1 MTKKN
6 KDLTLDELKDQ
17 SEKPKTQLSFGKKMI
32 GGYDQKQ
39 VADHINKLTEN
50 LHNAEESFNN
60 RLEDYTSMITMLK
73 QERDQYGEM
82 YNICKSS
89 KIEMLNQIDE
99 LKKENDELTQL
110 VTELSVDSNTRQFN
124 DNKEYLKTT
133 EGIDEK
139 HEEFLKYEQESVE
152 LKKQLD
158 QLKQM
163 VKDLNDELENYTQD
177 NLKDSSSEDN
187 FIKTKSEDINVLKS
201 QYEDILKER
210 SALLIEKKRLLEE
223 NKKRENDQIN
233 LTRENEQLKVLY
245 KKYNIK
251 IQELTS
257 EYESNVTKFVE
268 NHQKIMMQFSENMHI
283 SFNRIDVKDTDRP
296 KNQ

>member
-6 KDLTLDELKDQ
+6 KELSLDELRAQ
-17 SEKPKTQLSFGKKMI
+17 SEKSKTSLSFEKKMI

-39 VADHINKLTEN
+39 VTEYINKLTADLN
-50 LHNAEESFNN
+50 NAEETFNS

-99 LKKENDELTQL
+99 LKKENDTLNQL
-110 VTELSVDSNTRQFN
+110 ITELSVDSKTKQSGHNQ
-124 DNKEYLKTT
+124 ELLETT
-133 EGIDEK
+133 EKIAED
-139 HEEFLKYEQESVE
+139 HEALKYEQESIE

-163 VKDLNDELENYTQD
+163 VKNLNEELANYAQD
-177 NLKDSSSEDN
+177 HLKDSHSEDD
-187 FIKTKSEDINVLKS
+187 FIKNNSDDRNVIKS

-210 SALLIEKKRLLEE
+210 GALLIENKRLLEE
-223 NKKRENDQIN
+223 NEKTKIDQIN
-233 LTRENEQLKVLY
+233 LTRENERLQALHQ
-245 KKYNIK
+245 KYNLK

-257 EYESNVTKFVE
+257 EYESNLTKFVE
-268 NHQKIMMQFSENMHI
+268 NHQKIITQFSENMPI
-283 SFNRIDVKDTDRP
+283 SFNQIIVDETNRP
-296 KNQ
+296 ENE